1 MNSVSSPPVSE
12 NLLCTGIQFV
22 MSITVIPHPFR
33 VLGGGGGGGG
43 GRGVTLAACPL
54 RRAFAIYGNCYCT
67 FADLCSSD

>member
-1 MNSVSSPPVSE
+1 MNSVSSSPVSE

-33 VLGGGGGGGG
+33 VLGGVGG